1 MKLFK
6 DLEEGEVF
14 VVAGGF
20 ELQKCVAMLDNG
32 NAVLT
37 GPGTNISV
45 LIDPNAETWTPDEF
59 WEIHKDRPREDILFT
74 A

>member
-6 DLEEGEVF
+6 DLKEGEVF

-20 ELQKCVAMLDNG
+20 ELQKCIEMLENS

-37 GPGTNISV
+37 DDANISV
-45 LIDPNAETWTPDEF
+45 LIAQDTETWEPKEF
-59 WEIHKDRPREDILFT
+59 WEIHKDRPMDDLLFT